1 MLGGLVWL
9 YKVILLIM
17 CKHWDTTIKSL
28 NTAYFSSYAIVYSA
42 MLGAVFGVYVVGVG

>member
-17 CKHWDTTIKSL
+17 CKHWDTAIESL
-28 NTAYFSSYAIVYSA
+28 NTAYFSCYAIVYSA
-42 MLGAVFGVYVVGVG
+42 VFGAVFNIYVVGVV